1 MERIGVFVCHCGTN
15 IAGTVDVA
23 KVAEELGKVDGV
35 VFSTHY
41 TYMCSSAG
49 QKMIEDHIKNDKLT
63 GVVLCSCS
71 PRMHEKTFRGCAE
84 RAGLN
89 PYKVEIA
96 NIREQ
101 DSWVVKDMPKATEKA
116 IALGKAAIAKTIL
129 DAPLTPGETPVVKRA
144 LVIGGGIA
152 GITAALDIADAG
164 FPVDIVEKKTTVGGK
179 MAMLD
184 KTFPTLDCAS
194 CIVTPK
200 MTEVSQNPNIRI
212 LSYSEVVGVKGY
224 IGNFT
229 IDIKRHPRY
238 VDETKCTGCGAC
250 IEACPNKK
258 VPNEFNLNLNNR
270 KAINIPFAQAVPK
283 VAAISAD
290 YCLHMKGLEKGKD
303 NVCGFCE
310 KACGTGAINFHQ
322 TEEVITEK
330 YGAIIVATGYN
341 PIDLSKFDEYA
352 YSQSPDVVSS
362 LEFERLCNASGPTN
376 GHLLRPSDGNEPK
389 EIVFVQCVGSRCS
402 ADSKKGHE
410 YCSKVCCMYTAKH
423 AILTRDHYPDTNIT
437 VFYIDVRTP
446 GKNFDEFYRR
456 AVEQYGVHYI
466 KGQVGKV
473 TPQSDGTLD
482 VQGSDLI
489 LNRQVHIKAD
499 MVVLAASIEADKSAR
514 PLATML
520 TTSMDNND
528 FFLEAHAKLRPVE
541 SPTAGIFLAGCC
553 QGPKD
558 IPETVA
564 QSSGAAAKAICLLV
578 KDKLKNNP
586 CTAHPNEN
594 MCNGCGQC
602 ANVCP
607 YGAISYIDKDFR
619 GPNRTTITRHV
630 SQVNTAM
637 CQGCGACTVAC
648 PSGAMDLNGFSNNQI
663 LAEVDAVCQNL

>member
-23 KVAEELGKVDGV
+23 KVAEEVGKMPEV
-35 VFSTHY
+35 VYSTNY

-49 QKMIEDHIKNDKLT
+49 QKMIEDHIKEDKLT

-71 PRMHEKTFRGCAE
+71 PRMHEKTFRSCAA

-89 PYKVEIA
+89 QFKVEIA

-101 DSWVVKDMPKATEKA
+101 TSWVGKNIEENTEKA
-116 IALGKAAIAKTIL
+116 IALAKAAVAKTVL
-129 DAPLTPGETPVVKRA
+129 NTPLTEGETPVTKRA

-164 FPVDIVEKKTTVGGK
+164 FPVDIVEKKVTVGGK

-229 IDIKRHPRY
+229 IDIKRHARY

-258 VPNEFNLNLNNR
+258 VPNDFNLNLDNK
-270 KAINIPFAQAVPK
+270 KAIYIPFAQAVPK
-283 VAAISAD
+283 VATIDAN
-290 YCLHMKGLEKGKD
+290 YCLHQKAAKNGTD
-303 NVCGFCE
+303 ACGFCQ
-310 KACGTGAINFHQ
+310 KACGVGAIDFNMQ
-322 TEEVITEK
+322 DEVITEK
-330 YGAIIVATGYN
+330 YGTIIVATGYN
-341 PIDLSKFDEYA
+341 PIELTKFDEYA

-362 LEFERLCNASGPTN
+362 LEFERLCNASGPTS
-376 GHLLRPSDGNEPK
+376 GHLKRPSDGKEPK
-389 EIVFVQCVGSRCS
+389 NIVFVQCVGSRCA
-402 ADSKKGHE
+402 ADATKGHE
-410 YCSKVCCMYTAKH
+410 YCSKICCMYTAKH
-423 AILTRDHYPDTNIT
+423 AILTRDHYPDTNVW

-446 GKNFDEFYRR
+446 GKLFDEFYRR

-473 TPQSDGTLD
+473 TPLSDGTLD

-489 LNRQVHIKAD
+489 LNKQVHIKAD

-578 KDKLKNNP
+578 KDSLKTNP

-594 MCNGCGQC
+594 LCNGCGQC
-602 ANVCP
+602 VNVCP
-607 YGAISYIDKDFR
+607 YGAISYVDKDFR

-648 PSGAMDLNGFSNNQI
+648 PSGAMDLHGFSNSQI
-663 LAEVDAVCQNL
+663 LAEVDAVL

>member
-15 IAGTVDVA
+15 IAGTVDVE
-23 KVAEELGKVDGV
+23 KVAEELGKVNGV
-35 VFSTHY
+35 VYSTHY

-49 QKMIEDHIKNDKLT
+49 QKMIEDHIKDDKLT

-71 PRMHEKTFRGCAE
+71 PRMHEKTFRACAE

-89 PYKVEIA
+89 PYKVEVA

-101 DSWVVKDMPKATEKA
+101 TSWVLKDMEKATEKA
-116 IALGKAAIAKTIL
+116 IALGKAAIAKAIL
-129 DAPLTPGETPVVKRA
+129 DTPLIPGETPVTKRA

-250 IEACPNKK
+250 IEKCPNAK
-258 VPNEFNLNLNNR
+258 VPNDFNLNLNNK

-283 VAAISAD
+283 VAAIDST
-290 YCLHMKGLEKGKD
+290 YCLHMKALAKGKD
-303 NVCGFCE
+303 GVCGFCE
-310 KACGTGAINFHQ
+310 KACAAGAINFKQ
-322 TEEVITEK
+322 QEEILTEQ

-341 PIDLSKFDEYA
+341 PIDLKKFDEYA

-376 GHLLRPSDGNEPK
+376 GHLLRPSDGKEPK
-389 EIVFVQCVGSRCS
+389 TIVFVQCVGSRCS
-402 ADSKKGHE
+402 ADSTKGHE

-423 AILTRDHYPDTNIT
+423 AILTRDHYPDTNCY

-586 CTAHPNEN
+586 CTAHSDEN
-594 MCNGCGQC
+594 ACNGCGQC

-619 GPNRTTITRHV
+619 GPNRTTITRHI

-648 PSGAMDLNGFSNNQI
+648 PSGAMDLNGFSNKQI
-663 LAEVDAVCQNL
+663 LAEVDSVL

>member
-23 KVAEELGKVDGV
+23 KVAEELGKVNGV

-49 QKMIEDHIKNDKLT
+49 QQMIEDKIHELNLT

-71 PRMHEKTFRGCAE
+71 PRMHEKTFRSCAE

-89 PYKVEIA
+89 AYKVEVA

-101 DSWVVKDMPKATEKA
+101 CSWVMKEMPDATEKA

-129 DAPLTPGETPVVKRA
+129 DTPLIEGETPMTKRA

-164 FPVDIVEKKTTVGGK
+164 FPVDIVEKDYTVGGK
-179 MAMLD
+179 MARLD

-200 MTEVSQNPNIRI
+200 MTEVSQNSNIKI
-212 LSYSEVVGVKGY
+212 LSYSEVCDVKGY
-224 IGNFT
+224 IGNFEV
-229 IDIKRHPRY
+229 DIKRHPRF

-250 IEACPNKK
+250 IEKCPNKK
-258 VPNEFNLNLNNR
+258 VPNAFNLNLDNC

-283 VAAISAD
+283 VAAINAD
-290 YCLHMKGLEKGKD
+290 YCLHMKGLKNGKD

-310 KACGTGAINFHQ
+310 KACTAGAINFNQ
-322 TEEVITEK
+322 KEEILTEK

-341 PIDLSKFDEYA
+341 PISLEKFDEYA

-376 GHLLRPSDGNEPK
+376 GHLLRPSDGKEPK
-389 EIVFVQCVGSRCS
+389 NIVFVQCVGSRCS
-402 ADSKKGHE
+402 ADSTKGHE
-410 YCSKVCCMYTAKH
+410 YCSKICCMYTAKH

-473 TPQSDGTLD
+473 TPLSDGTLD

-499 MVVLAASIEADKSAR
+499 MVVLAASIEADKTAR

-586 CTAHPNEN
+586 CTANPNEN
-594 MCNGCGQC
+594 ACNGCGQC

-607 YGAISYIDKDFR
+607 YGAITYIDKDFR

-637 CQGCGACTVAC
+637 CHGCGACTVAC
-648 PSGAMDLNGFSNNQI
+648 PSGAMDLLGFSNKQI
-663 LAEVDAVCQNL
+663 LAEVDSVL

>member
-23 KVAEELGKVDGV
+23 KVAEEMGKVNGV
-35 VFSTHY
+35 VYSTHY

-49 QKMIEDHIKNDKLT
+49 QKMIEDKIHELNLT

-71 PRMHEKTFRGCAE
+71 PRMHEKTFRACAE

-89 PYKVEIA
+89 AYKVEIA

-101 DSWVVKDMPKATEKA
+101 CSWVMKDMPDATEKA
-116 IALGKAAIAKTIL
+116 IALAKAAVAKTIL
-129 DAPLTPGETPVVKRA
+129 DTPLIEGETQMTKRA

-164 FPVDIVEKKTTVGGK
+164 FPVDIVEKDYTVGGK
-179 MAMLD
+179 MAKLD

-212 LSYSEVVGVKGY
+212 LSYSEVTRVSGY
-224 IGNFT
+224 IGNFE
-229 IDIKRHPRY
+229 IDITRHPRY

-250 IEACPNKK
+250 IEKCPNKK
-258 VPNEFNLNLNNR
+258 VPNAFNLNLNNR
-270 KAINIPFAQAVPK
+270 KAIDIPFAQAVPK
-283 VAAISAD
+283 VANIDAN
-290 YCLHMKGLEKGKD
+290 YCLHMKGLATGKD

-310 KACGTGAINFHQ
+310 KACGVGAIKFDQ
-322 TEEVITEK
+322 KEEVITEK

-341 PIDLSKFDEYA
+341 PIPLDKFDEYA

-376 GHLLRPSDGNEPK
+376 GHLLRPADGKEPK
-389 EIVFVQCVGSRCS
+389 NIVFVQCVGSRCS
-402 ADSKKGHE
+402 ADSTKGHE
-410 YCSKVCCMYTAKH
+410 YCSKICCMYTAKH

-473 TPQSDGTLD
+473 TPLSDGTLD

-499 MVVLAASIEADKSAR
+499 MVVLAASIEADKTAR

-586 CTAHPNEN
+586 CTAHPDEN

-607 YGAISYIDKDFR
+607 YGAISYVDKDFR
-619 GPNRTTITRHV
+619 GPARTTITRHV

-637 CQGCGACTVAC
+637 CHGCGACTVAC
-648 PSGAMDLNGFSNNQI
+648 PSGAMDLFGFSNKQI
-663 LAEVDAVCQNL
+663 LAEVDSVL

>member
-35 VFSTHY
+35 VYSTDY

-49 QKMIEDHIKNDKLT
+49 QKMIEDHIKDDKLT

-71 PRMHEKTFRGCAE
+71 PRMHEKTFRACAE

-89 PYKVEIA
+89 PYKVEVA

-101 DSWVVKDMPKATEKA
+101 CSWVMKDQLSATEKA

-129 DAPLTPGETPVVKRA
+129 DTPLIPGETPMTKRA

-164 FPVDIVEKKTTVGGK
+164 FPVDIVEKNVTVGGK

-229 IDIKRHPRY
+229 IDIKRNPRY

-250 IEACPNKK
+250 MEVCPNKK
-258 VPNEFNLNLNNR
+258 VPNAFNLNLNNR
-270 KAINIPFAQAVPK
+270 KAIDIPFAQAVPK
-283 VAAISAD
+283 VANIDAG
-290 YCLHMKGLEKGKD
+290 YCLHMKGMKNGKD

-310 KACGTGAINFHQ
+310 KACAAGAINFHQ
-322 TEEVITEK
+322 KEEILTEK

-341 PIDLSKFDEYA
+341 PIELNKFDEYA

-376 GHLLRPSDGNEPK
+376 GHLLRPSDGKQPK
-389 EIVFVQCVGSRCS
+389 NIVFVQCVGSRCS
-402 ADSKKGHE
+402 ADSTKGHE
-410 YCSKVCCMYTAKH
+410 YCSKICCMYTAKH

-456 AVEQYGVHYI
+456 AVEQYGVNYI
-466 KGQVGKV
+466 KGQVGKI
-473 TPQSDGTLD
+473 TPLADGTLD

-489 LNRQVHIKAD
+489 LNKQVHIKAD

-520 TTSMDNND
+520 TTSMDTND

-564 QSSGAAAKAICLLV
+564 QSSGAAAKAICLLI
-578 KDKLKNNP
+578 KDKLQNNP
-586 CTAHPNEN
+586 CTATPDEN
-594 MCNGCGQC
+594 ACNGCGQC

-619 GPNRTTITRHV
+619 GPNRTTITRHI
-630 SQVNTAM
+630 SQVNSAM

-648 PSGAMDLNGFSNNQI
+648 PSGAMDLKGFSNKQI
-663 LAEVDAVCQNL
+663 LAEVDACL

>member
-23 KVAEELGKVDGV
+23 KVAEEVGKMPEV
-35 VFSTHY
+35 VYSTNY

-49 QKMIEDHIKNDKLT
+49 QKMIEDHIKEDKLT

-71 PRMHEKTFRGCAE
+71 PRMHEKTFRSCAA

-89 PYKVEIA
+89 QFKVEIA

-101 DSWVVKDMPKATEKA
+101 TSWVGKNIEENTEKA
-116 IALGKAAIAKTIL
+116 IALAKAAVAKTVL
-129 DAPLTPGETPVVKRA
+129 NTPLTEGETPVTKRA

-164 FPVDIVEKKTTVGGK
+164 FPVDIVEKKVTVGGK

-229 IDIKRHPRY
+229 IDIKRHARY

-258 VPNEFNLNLNNR
+258 VPNDFNLNLDNK
-270 KAINIPFAQAVPK
+270 KAIYIPFAQAVPK
-283 VAAISAD
+283 VATIDAN
-290 YCLHMKGLEKGKD
+290 YCLHQKAARNGKD
-303 NVCGFCE
+303 ACGFCQ
-310 KACGTGAINFHQ
+310 KACGVGAIDFNMQ
-322 TEEVITEK
+322 DEVITEK
-330 YGAIIVATGYN
+330 YGTIIVATGYN
-341 PIDLSKFDEYA
+341 PIELTKFDEYA

-362 LEFERLCNASGPTN
+362 LEFERLCNASGPTS
-376 GHLLRPSDGNEPK
+376 GHLKRPSDGKEPK
-389 EIVFVQCVGSRCS
+389 NIVFVQCVGSRCA
-402 ADSKKGHE
+402 ADATKGHE
-410 YCSKVCCMYTAKH
+410 YCSKICCMYTAKH
-423 AILTRDHYPDTNIT
+423 AILTRDHYPDTNVW

-446 GKNFDEFYRR
+446 GKLFDEFYRR

-473 TPQSDGTLD
+473 TPLSDGTLD

-489 LNRQVHIKAD
+489 LNKQVHIKAD

-578 KDKLKNNP
+578 KDSLKTNP

-594 MCNGCGQC
+594 LCNGCGQC
-602 ANVCP
+602 VNVCP
-607 YGAISYIDKDFR
+607 YGAISYVDKDFR

-648 PSGAMDLNGFSNNQI
+648 PSGAMDLHGFSNSQI
-663 LAEVDAVCQNL
+663 LAEVDAVL

>member
-35 VFSTHY
+35 VYSTHY

-49 QKMIEDHIKNDKLT
+49 QKMIEDHIKDDKLT

-71 PRMHEKTFRGCAE
+71 PRMHEKTFRSCAE

-89 PYKVEIA
+89 PYKVEVA

-101 DSWVVKDMPKATEKA
+101 TSWVMKDMEQATEKA

-129 DAPLTPGETPVVKRA
+129 DTPLIAGETPMTKRA

-164 FPVDIVEKKTTVGGK
+164 FPVDIVEKDYTVGGK
-179 MAMLD
+179 MAKLD

-212 LSYSEVVGVKGY
+212 LSASEVCRVSGY
-224 IGNFT
+224 IGNFE

-250 IEACPNKK
+250 IEKCPNKK
-258 VPNEFNLNLNNR
+258 VPNAFNLGLNNR
-270 KAINIPFAQAVPK
+270 KAIDIPFAQAVPK
-283 VAAISAD
+283 VANIDAN
-290 YCLHMKGLEKGKD
+290 YCLHMKGLANGKD

-310 KACGTGAINFHQ
+310 KACAAGAIKFDQ
-322 TEEVITEK
+322 KEEIITEK

-341 PIDLSKFDEYA
+341 PISLEKFDEYA

-376 GHLLRPSDGNEPK
+376 GHLLRPSDGKEPK
-389 EIVFVQCVGSRCS
+389 TIVFVQCVGSRCS
-402 ADSKKGHE
+402 SDSTKGHE
-410 YCSKVCCMYTAKH
+410 YCSKICCMYTAKH
-423 AILTRDHYPDTNIT
+423 AILTRDHYPDTNCY

-446 GKNFDEFYRR
+446 GKLFDEFYRR

-473 TPQSDGTLD
+473 TPQSDVTLD

-489 LNRQVHIKAD
+489 LNKQVHIKAD

-578 KDKLKNNP
+578 KDKLKNDP
-586 CTAHPNEN
+586 CTAQPDEN
-594 MCNGCGQC
+594 ACNGCGQC
-602 ANVCP
+602 QNVCP

-630 SQVNTAM
+630 SQVNSAM
-637 CQGCGACTVAC
+637 CHGCGACTVAC
-648 PSGAMDLNGFSNNQI
+648 PSGAMDLKGFSNKQI
-663 LAEVDAVCQNL
+663 LAEVDSVL

>member
-23 KVAEELGKVDGV
+23 KVAEELGKVNGV
-35 VFSTHY
+35 VYSTHY

-49 QKMIEDHIKNDKLT
+49 QKMIEDHIKDDKLT

-71 PRMHEKTFRGCAE
+71 PRMHEKTFRACAE

-89 PYKVEIA
+89 PYKVEVA

-101 DSWVVKDMPKATEKA
+101 TSWVLKDVEKATEKA
-116 IALGKAAIAKTIL
+116 IALGKAAVAKSIL
-129 DAPLTPGETPVVKRA
+129 DTPLTAGETPVTKRA

-164 FPVDIVEKKTTVGGK
+164 FPVDIVEKKPTVGGK

-224 IGNFT
+224 IGNFS
-229 IDIKRHPRY
+229 IDIKRHARY
-238 VDETKCTGCGAC
+238 VDETKCTGCGEC
-250 IEACPNKK
+250 IEKCPMKK
-258 VPNEFNLNLNNR
+258 VPNDFNLNLNNK
-270 KAINIPFAQAVPK
+270 KAIYIPFAQAVPK
-283 VAAISAD
+283 VATIDAN
-290 YCLHMKGLEKGKD
+290 YCLHMQALAKGKD

-310 KACGTGAINFHQ
+310 KACGAGAINYKAQ
-322 TEEVITEK
+322 DEVITEK

-341 PIDLSKFDEYA
+341 PIELTKFDEYA

-376 GHLLRPSDGNEPK
+376 GHLLRPSDGKEPK
-389 EIVFVQCVGSRCS
+389 NIVFVQCVGSRCS
-402 ADSKKGHE
+402 ADATKGHE

-423 AILTRDHYPDTNIT
+423 AILTRDHYPDTNCY
-437 VFYIDVRTP
+437 VFYIDIRTP

-473 TPQSDGTLD
+473 TPMSDGTLD

-489 LNRQVHIKAD
+489 LNRQIHIKAD

-586 CTAHPNEN
+586 CTAHPDEN
-594 MCNGCGQC
+594 ACNGCGQC

-648 PSGAMDLNGFSNNQI
+648 PSGAMDLNGFSNKQI
-663 LAEVDAVCQNL
+663 LAEVDSVL

>member
-15 IAGTVDVA
+15 IAGVVDVE

-35 VFSTHY
+35 VYSTHY

-49 QKMIEDHIKNDKLT
+49 QKMIEDHIKDDKLT

-71 PRMHEKTFRGCAE
+71 PRMHEKTFRACAE

-89 PYKVEIA
+89 PYKVEVA

-101 DSWVVKDMPKATEKA
+101 TSWVLKDVNEATEKA
-116 IALGKAAIAKTIL
+116 IALGKAAIAKSIL
-129 DAPLTPGETPVVKRA
+129 DTPLTEGETPVTKRA

-164 FPVDIVEKKTTVGGK
+164 FPVDIVEKKPTVGGK

-212 LSYSEVVGVKGY
+212 LSYSEVVGVSGY
-224 IGNFT
+224 IGNFS
-229 IDIKRHPRY
+229 IDIKRHARF
-238 VDETKCTGCGAC
+238 VDETKCTGCGEC
-250 IEACPNKK
+250 IEKCPNKK
-258 VPNEFNLNLNNR
+258 VPNDFNLNLDTK
-270 KAINIPFAQAVPK
+270 KAIYIPFAQAVPK
-283 VAAISAD
+283 VATID
-290 YCLHMKGLEKGKD
+290 ETYCLHMKGLKNGKD
-303 NVCGFCE
+303 NVCGFCQ
-310 KACGTGAINFHQ
+310 KACGVGAINFDMKD
-322 TEEVITEK
+322 EVITEK

-341 PIDLSKFDEYA
+341 PIDLNKFDEFA
-352 YSQSPDVVSS
+352 YNTSPDVVSS

-376 GHLLRPSDGNEPK
+376 GHLRRPSDGKEPK
-389 EIVFVQCVGSRCS
+389 NIVFVQCVGSRC
-402 ADSKKGHE
+402 AAGAEKGHE

-423 AILTRDHYPDTNIT
+423 AILTRDHYPDTNCY
-437 VFYIDVRTP
+437 VFTIDVRTP

-466 KGQVGKV
+466 KGMVGKV
-473 TPQSDGTLD
+473 TPQADGTLD

-489 LNRQVHIKAD
+489 LNKQVHIKAD

-586 CTAHPNEN
+586 CTSSPNEN
-594 MCNGCGQC
+594 MCNGCGAC

-607 YGAISYIDKDFR
+607 YGAISYIEKDFR
-619 GPNRTTITRHV
+619 GPNRTTITRRV

-648 PSGAMDLNGFSNNQI
+648 PSGAMDLLGFSNKQI
-663 LAEVDAVCQNL
+663 MAEVDSVL

>member
-23 KVAEELGKVDGV
+23 KVAEELGKVNGV
-35 VFSTHY
+35 VYSTHY

-49 QKMIEDHIKNDKLT
+49 QKMIEDKIHELNLT

-71 PRMHEKTFRGCAE
+71 PRMHEKTFRSCAE

-89 PYKVEIA
+89 AYKVEVA

-101 DSWVVKDMPKATEKA
+101 CSWVMKEMGDATEKA
-116 IALGKAAIAKTIL
+116 IALGKAAVAKTIL
-129 DAPLTPGETPVVKRA
+129 DTPLIEGETPMTKRA

-164 FPVDIVEKKTTVGGK
+164 FPVDIVEKDYTVGGK
-179 MAMLD
+179 MAKLD

-212 LSYSEVVGVKGY
+212 LSYSEVAGVKGY
-224 IGNFT
+224 IGNFEV
-229 IDIKRHPRY
+229 DIKRHPRY

-250 IEACPNKK
+250 IEKCPNKK
-258 VPNEFNLNLNNR
+258 VPNAFNLNLNNR
-270 KAINIPFAQAVPK
+270 KAIDIPFAQAVPK

-290 YCLHMKGLEKGKD
+290 YCLHMKGLKNGKD

-310 KACGTGAINFHQ
+310 KACAAGAINFHQ
-322 TEEVITEK
+322 EETMLTEK

-341 PIDLSKFDEYA
+341 PISLEKFDEYA

-376 GHLLRPSDGNEPK
+376 GHLLRPSDGKEPK
-389 EIVFVQCVGSRCS
+389 NIVFVQCVGSRCS
-402 ADSKKGHE
+402 ADSTKGHE
-410 YCSKVCCMYTAKH
+410 YCSKICCMYTAKH

-473 TPQSDGTLD
+473 TPLSDGTLD

-586 CTAHPNEN
+586 CTATPNEN
-594 MCNGCGQC
+594 ACNGCGQC

-607 YGAISYIDKDFR
+607 YGAISYIEKDFR
-619 GPNRTTITRHV
+619 GPNRTTITRRV
-630 SQVNTAM
+630 SQVNKAM
-637 CQGCGACTVAC
+637 CHGCGACTVAC
-648 PSGAMDLNGFSNNQI
+648 PSGAMDLLGFSNKQI
-663 LAEVDAVCQNL
+663 LAEVDSVL

>member
-35 VFSTHY
+35 VYSTHY

-49 QKMIEDHIKNDKLT
+49 QQMIEDHIKDDKLT

-71 PRMHEKTFRGCAE
+71 PRMHEKTFRSCAE

-89 PYKVEIA
+89 PYKVEVA

-101 DSWVVKDMPKATEKA
+101 TSWVMKDMEQATEKA

-129 DAPLTPGETPVVKRA
+129 DTPLIAGETPMTKRA

-164 FPVDIVEKKTTVGGK
+164 FPVDIVEKDYTVGGK
-179 MAMLD
+179 MAKLD

-212 LSYSEVVGVKGY
+212 LSASEVCRVSGY
-224 IGNFT
+224 IGNFE

-250 IEACPNKK
+250 IEKCPNKK
-258 VPNEFNLNLNNR
+258 VPNAFNLGLNNR
-270 KAINIPFAQAVPK
+270 KAIDIPFAQAVPK
-283 VAAISAD
+283 VANIDAN
-290 YCLHMKGLEKGKD
+290 YCLHMKGLANGKD

-310 KACGTGAINFHQ
+310 KACAAGAIKFDQ
-322 TEEVITEK
+322 KEEIITEK

-341 PIDLSKFDEYA
+341 PISLEKFDEYA
-352 YSQSPDVVSS
+352 YNQSPDVVSS

-376 GHLLRPSDGNEPK
+376 GHLLRPSDGKEPK
-389 EIVFVQCVGSRCS
+389 TIVFVQCVGSRCS
-402 ADSKKGHE
+402 ADSTKGHE
-410 YCSKVCCMYTAKH
+410 YCSKICCMYTAKH
-423 AILTRDHYPDTNIT
+423 AILTRDHYPDTNCY

-446 GKNFDEFYRR
+446 GKLFDEFYRR

-489 LNRQVHIKAD
+489 LNKQVHIKAD

-578 KDKLKNNP
+578 KDKLKNDP
-586 CTAHPNEN
+586 CTAQPDEN
-594 MCNGCGQC
+594 ACNGCGQC

-607 YGAISYIDKDFR
+607 YGAISYVDKDFR
-619 GPNRTTITRHV
+619 GRNRTTITRHV
-630 SQVNTAM
+630 SQVNSAM
-637 CQGCGACTVAC
+637 CHGCGACTVAC
-648 PSGAMDLNGFSNNQI
+648 PSGAMDLKGFSNKQI
-663 LAEVDAVCQNL
+663 LAEVDSVL

>member
-15 IAGTVDVA
+15 IAGTVDVEKVTDELA
-23 KVAEELGKVDGV
+23 KVPGV
-35 VFSTHY
+35 VYSTHY

-49 QKMIEDHIKNDKLT
+49 QKMIEDHIKDDKLT

-71 PRMHEKTFRGCAE
+71 PRMHEKTFRSCAE

-89 PYKVEIA
+89 GYKVEVA

-101 DSWVVKDMPKATEKA
+101 TSWVCKDIEEGTKKA

-129 DAPLTPGETPVVKRA
+129 NTPLIEGETPMTKRA

-164 FPVDIVEKKTTVGGK
+164 FPVDIVEKDYTVGGK
-179 MAMLD
+179 MAKLD

-212 LSYSEVVGVKGY
+212 LSYSEVTAVKGY
-224 IGNFT
+224 IGNFEV
-229 IDIKRHPRY
+229 DIKRHPRY
-238 VDETKCTGCGAC
+238 VIEDKCTGCGAC
-250 IEACPNKK
+250 IDKCPNKK
-258 VPNEFNLNLNNR
+258 VPNAFNLNLDTC

-283 VAAISAD
+283 VAAINAE
-290 YCLHMKGLEKGKD
+290 YCLHMKAMEKGKD

-310 KACGTGAINFHQ
+310 KACTAGAIDFKQKETNL
-322 TEEVITEK
+322 TEK

-341 PIDLSKFDEYA
+341 PISLEKFDEFA
-352 YSQSPDVVSS
+352 YNQSKDVVSS

-376 GHLLRPSDGNEPK
+376 GHLLRPSDGKEPK
-389 EIVFVQCVGSRCS
+389 NIVFIQCVGSRCS
-402 ADSKKGHE
+402 ADATKGHE
-410 YCSKVCCMYTAKH
+410 YCSKICCMYTAKH

-466 KGQVGKV
+466 KGMVGKV
-473 TPQSDGTLD
+473 TPQADGTLD

-489 LNRQVHIKAD
+489 LNKQVHIKAD

-586 CTAHPNEN
+586 CTAHPDEN

-607 YGAISYIDKDFR
+607 YGAISYVDKDFR

-637 CQGCGACTVAC
+637 CHGCGACTVAC
-648 PSGAMDLNGFSNNQI
+648 PSGAMDLLGFTNKQI
-663 LAEVDAVCQNL
+663 LAEVDACL

>member
-35 VFSTHY
+35 VYSTHY

-49 QKMIEDHIKNDKLT
+49 QKMIEDHIKEDKLT

-71 PRMHEKTFRGCAE
+71 PRMHEKTFRACAE

-89 PYKVEIA
+89 PYKVEVA

-101 DSWVVKDMPKATEKA
+101 TSWVLKDVKDATEKA
-116 IALGKAAIAKTIL
+116 IALGKAAVAKTIL
-129 DAPLTPGETPVVKRA
+129 DTPLTAGETPVTKRA

-164 FPVDIVEKKTTVGGK
+164 FPVDIVEKDYTVGGK
-179 MAMLD
+179 MAKLD

-212 LSYSEVVGVKGY
+212 LSASEVSRVKGY
-224 IGNFT
+224 IGNFE
-229 IDIKRHPRY
+229 IDITRHPRY

-250 IEACPNKK
+250 IEKCPNKK
-258 VPNEFNLNLNNR
+258 VPNAFNLNLNNR
-270 KAINIPFAQAVPK
+270 KAIDIPFAQAVPK
-283 VAAISAD
+283 VANIDAN
-290 YCLHMKGLEKGKD
+290 YCLHMKGLANGKD

-310 KACGTGAINFHQ
+310 KACAAGAINFNQ
-322 TEEVITEK
+322 KEEVITEK
-330 YGAIIVATGYN
+330 YGAIVVATGYN
-341 PIDLSKFDEYA
+341 PIDLKKFDEYA

-376 GHLLRPSDGNEPK
+376 GHLLRPSDGKEPK
-389 EIVFVQCVGSRCS
+389 TIVFVQCVGSRCA
-402 ADSKKGHE
+402 ADSTKGHE
-410 YCSKVCCMYTAKH
+410 YCSKICCMYTAKH
-423 AILTRDHYPDTNIT
+423 AILTRDHYPDTNCY

-446 GKNFDEFYRR
+446 GKNFDEFFRR

-473 TPQSDGTLD
+473 TPLSDGTLD

-489 LNRQVHIKAD
+489 LNKQVHIKAD

-578 KDKLKNNP
+578 KDKLKNNA

-594 MCNGCGQC
+594 ACNGCGQC

-607 YGAISYIDKDFR
+607 YGAISYVDKDFR

-648 PSGAMDLNGFSNNQI
+648 PSGAMDLYGFSNSQI
-663 LAEVDAVCQNL
+663 MAEVDAVCQNL

>member
-15 IAGTVDVA
+15 IAGTVDVE
-23 KVAEELGKVDGV
+23 KVAEELGKVDNV
-35 VFSTHY
+35 VYSTHY

-49 QKMIEDHIKNDKLT
+49 QQMIEERIKEDKLT

-71 PRMHEKTFRGCAE
+71 PRMHEKTFRNCAE

-89 PYKVEIA
+89 PFKVEVA

-101 DSWVVKDMPKATEKA
+101 DSWVLKDKEQATEKA
-116 IALGKAAIAKTIL
+116 IALGKAAVAKTIL
-129 DAPLTPGETPVVKRA
+129 NTPLIAGETPMTKRA

-164 FPVDIVEKKTTVGGK
+164 FPVDIVEKDYTVGGK
-179 MAMLD
+179 MAKLD

-212 LSYSEVVGVKGY
+212 LSASEVTNVSGY
-224 IGNFT
+224 IGNFEIEIT
-229 IDIKRHPRY
+229 RHPRF

-250 IEACPNKK
+250 IEKCPNAK
-258 VPNEFNLNLNNR
+258 VPNPFNLNLNNR
-270 KAINIPFAQAVPK
+270 KAIDIPFAQAVPK
-283 VAAISAD
+283 VANIDAN
-290 YCLHMKGLEKGKD
+290 YCLHMKGLKNGKD

-310 KACGTGAINFHQ
+310 KACTAGAIKFDQ
-322 TEEVITEK
+322 KEEKLTEK
-330 YGAIIVATGYN
+330 YGAIVVATGYN
-341 PIDLSKFDEYA
+341 PIDLKKFDEYS

-376 GHLLRPSDGNEPK
+376 GHLLRPSDGKEPK
-389 EIVFVQCVGSRCS
+389 TIVFVQCVGSRCS
-402 ADSKKGHE
+402 ADSTKGHE
-410 YCSKVCCMYTAKH
+410 YCSKICCMYTAKH
-423 AILTRDHYPDTNIT
+423 AILTRDHYPDTDCY

-489 LNRQVHIKAD
+489 LNKQVHIKAD

-578 KDKLKNNP
+578 KDKLKNDP
-586 CTAHPNEN
+586 CTAHPDEN
-594 MCNGCGQC
+594 ACNGCGAC
-602 ANVCP
+602 KNVCP
-607 YGAISYIDKDFR
+607 YGAISYVEKDFR
-619 GPNRTTITRHV
+619 GPNRTTITRRV
-630 SQVNTAM
+630 SQVNSAM
-637 CQGCGACTVAC
+637 CHGCGACTVAC
-648 PSGAMDLNGFSNNQI
+648 PSGAMDLHGFSNKQI
-663 LAEVDAVCQNL
+663 LAEVDSVL

>member
-35 VFSTHY
+35 VYSTHY

-49 QKMIEDHIKNDKLT
+49 QQMIEDHIKDDKLT

-71 PRMHEKTFRGCAE
+71 PRMHEKTFRSCAE

-89 PYKVEIA
+89 PYKVEVA

-101 DSWVVKDMPKATEKA
+101 TSWVMKDMEQATEKA

-129 DAPLTPGETPVVKRA
+129 DTPLIAGETPMTKRA

-164 FPVDIVEKKTTVGGK
+164 FPVDIVEKDYTVGGK
-179 MAMLD
+179 MAKLD

-212 LSYSEVVGVKGY
+212 LSASEVCRGSAY
-224 IGNFT
+224 IGNFE

-250 IEACPNKK
+250 IEKCPNKK
-258 VPNEFNLNLNNR
+258 VPNAFNLGLNNR
-270 KAINIPFAQAVPK
+270 KAIDIPFAQAVPK
-283 VAAISAD
+283 VANIDAN
-290 YCLHMKGLEKGKD
+290 YCLHMKGLANGKD

-310 KACGTGAINFHQ
+310 KACAAGAIKFDQ
-322 TEEVITEK
+322 KEEIITEK

-341 PIDLSKFDEYA
+341 PISLEKFDEYA
-352 YSQSPDVVSS
+352 YNQSPDVVSS

-376 GHLLRPSDGNEPK
+376 GHLLRPSDGKEPK
-389 EIVFVQCVGSRCS
+389 TIVFVQCVGSRCS
-402 ADSKKGHE
+402 ADSTKGHE
-410 YCSKVCCMYTAKH
+410 YCSKICCMYTAKH
-423 AILTRDHYPDTNIT
+423 AILTRDHYPDTNCY

-446 GKNFDEFYRR
+446 GKLFDEFYRR

-489 LNRQVHIKAD
+489 LNKQVHIKAD

-578 KDKLKNNP
+578 KDKLKNDP
-586 CTAHPNEN
+586 CTAQPDEN
-594 MCNGCGQC
+594 ACNGCGQC

-607 YGAISYIDKDFR
+607 YGAISYVDKDFR

-630 SQVNTAM
+630 SQVNSAM
-637 CQGCGACTVAC
+637 CHGCGACTVAC
-648 PSGAMDLNGFSNNQI
+648 PSGAMDLKGFSNKQI
-663 LAEVDAVCQNL
+663 LAEVDSVL

>member
-23 KVAEELGKVDGV
+23 KVAEELGKVNGV
-35 VFSTHY
+35 VFSNHY

-49 QKMIEDHIKNDKLT
+49 QQMIEDKIHELNLT

-71 PRMHEKTFRGCAE
+71 PRMHEKTFRSCAE

-89 PYKVEIA
+89 AYKVEVA

-101 DSWVVKDMPKATEKA
+101 CSWVMKEMPDATEKA

-129 DAPLTPGETPVVKRA
+129 DTPLIEGETPMTKRA

-164 FPVDIVEKKTTVGGK
+164 FPVDIVEKDYTVGGK
-179 MAMLD
+179 MARLD

-200 MTEVSQNPNIRI
+200 MTEVSQNSNIRI
-212 LSYSEVVGVKGY
+212 LSYSEVCDVKGY
-224 IGNFT
+224 IGNFEV
-229 IDIKRHPRY
+229 DIKRHPRF

-250 IEACPNKK
+250 IEKCPNKK
-258 VPNEFNLNLNNR
+258 VPNSFNLNLDNC

-283 VAAISAD
+283 VAAINAD
-290 YCLHMKGLEKGKD
+290 YCLHMKGLKNGKD

-310 KACGTGAINFHQ
+310 KACTAGAINFNQ
-322 TEEVITEK
+322 KEEILTEK
-330 YGAIIVATGYN
+330 YGAIIVETGYN
-341 PIDLSKFDEYA
+341 PISLEKFDEYA

-376 GHLLRPSDGNEPK
+376 GHLLRPSDGKEPK
-389 EIVFVQCVGSRCS
+389 NIVFVQCVGSRCS
-402 ADSKKGHE
+402 ADSTKGHE
-410 YCSKVCCMYTAKH
+410 YCSKICCMYTAKH

-473 TPQSDGTLD
+473 TPLSDGTLD

-489 LNRQVHIKAD
+489 LNKQVHIKAD
-499 MVVLAASIEADKSAR
+499 MVVLAASIEADKTAR

-586 CTAHPNEN
+586 CTANPNEN
-594 MCNGCGQC
+594 ACNGCGQC

-607 YGAISYIDKDFR
+607 YGAITYIDKDFR

-637 CQGCGACTVAC
+637 CHGCGACTVAC
-648 PSGAMDLNGFSNNQI
+648 PSGAMDLLGFSNKQI
-663 LAEVDAVCQNL
+663 LAEVDSVL

>member
-35 VFSTHY
+35 AYSTHY

-49 QKMIEDHIKNDKLT
+49 QKMIEDHIKEDKLT

-101 DSWVVKDMPKATEKA
+101 DSWITKDMATATEKA

-129 DAPLTPGETPVVKRA
+129 DTPLTAGETPVTKRA

-152 GITAALDIADAG
+152 GITAALDIAEAG
-164 FPVDIVEKKTTVGGK
+164 FQVDLVEKKPTIGGK

-194 CIVTPK
+194 CIVTPR
-200 MTEVSQNPNIRI
+200 MTEVGQNKNIRI
-212 LSYSEVVGVKGY
+212 LSYSEVTKVTGY

-229 IDIKRHPRY
+229 IDILRHARY
-238 VDETKCTGCGAC
+238 VDETKCTGCGEC
-250 IEACPNKK
+250 TEKCPMKK
-258 VPNEFNLNLNNR
+258 VPNDFNLNLNN
-270 KAINIPFAQAVPK
+270 KTAVYIPFAQAVPK
-283 VAAISAD
+283 VATIDAN
-290 YCLHMKGLEKGKD
+290 YCLHLNAMKKGKD
-303 NVCGFCE
+303 NVCGMCE
-310 KACGTGAINFHQ
+310 KVCGAGAINFHAKD
-322 TEEVITEK
+322 EVITEK
-330 YGAIIVATGYN
+330 YGAIVVATGYN
-341 PIDLSKFDEYA
+341 MIDLKKFGEYA
-352 YSQSPDVVSS
+352 YGTSKDVVSS
-362 LEFERLCNASGPTN
+362 LEYERLMNASGPT
-376 GHLLRPSDGNEPK
+376 GGVLLRPSDGKPPK
-389 EIVFVQCVGSRCS
+389 KIVFIQCVGSRCS
-402 ADSKKGHE
+402 AETEKGNT
-410 YCSKVCCMYTAKH
+410 YCSKVCCMYTAKQS
-423 AILTRDHYPDTNIT
+423 ILTRDHWPDTECY

-446 GKNFDEFYRR
+446 GKQFDEFYRR

-466 KGQVGKV
+466 KGMVGKV

-499 MVVLAASIEADKSAR
+499 MVVLAGSLEADPSAR

-520 TTSMDNND
+520 TTSMDNDD
-528 FFLEAHAKLRPVE
+528 FFLEAHVKLRPVE
-541 SPTAGIFLAGCC
+541 SPTAGIFLAGACL
-553 QGPKD
+553 GPKD

-564 QSSGAAAKAICLLV
+564 QSSGAAAKAITLLI

-586 CTAHPNEN
+586 CTAHPDEN
-594 MCNGCGQC
+594 MCNGCEQC

-607 YGAISYIDKDFR
+607 YGAITYTDKDFR

-630 SQVNTAM
+630 SQVNAAM

-648 PSGAMDLNGFSNNQI
+648 PSGAMDLFGFSNNQI
-663 LAEVDAVCQNL
+663 LAEVDAVNN

>member
-23 KVAEELGKVDGV
+23 KVAEELGKVNGV
-35 VFSTHY
+35 AFSTHY

-49 QKMIEDHIKNDKLT
+49 QKMIEDKIHELNLT

-71 PRMHEKTFRGCAE
+71 PRMHEKTFRACAE

-89 PYKVEIA
+89 AYKVEVA

-101 DSWVVKDMPKATEKA
+101 CSWVMKDVPDATEKA

-129 DAPLTPGETPVVKRA
+129 DTPLIEGETQMTKRA

-164 FPVDIVEKKTTVGGK
+164 FPVDIVEKDYTVGGK
-179 MAMLD
+179 MAKLD

-200 MTEVSQNPNIRI
+200 MTEVSQNSNIRI
-212 LSYSEVVGVKGY
+212 LSYSEVSRVSGY
-224 IGNFT
+224 IGNFEV
-229 IDIKRHPRY
+229 DITRHPRY

-250 IEACPNKK
+250 IEKCPNKK
-258 VPNEFNLNLNNR
+258 VPNAFNLNLNNR
-270 KAINIPFAQAVPK
+270 KAIDIPFAQAVPK
-283 VAAISAD
+283 VANIDAR
-290 YCLHMKGLEKGKD
+290 YCLHMKGLANGKD

-310 KACGTGAINFHQ
+310 KACGVGAINFHQ
-322 TEEVITEK
+322 KEEVLTEK

-341 PIDLSKFDEYA
+341 PISLEKFDEYA

-376 GHLLRPSDGNEPK
+376 GHLLRPSDGREPK

-402 ADSKKGHE
+402 ADSTKGHE
-410 YCSKVCCMYTAKH
+410 YCSKICCMYTAKH

-473 TPQSDGTLD
+473 TPLSDGTLD

-586 CTAHPNEN
+586 CTAHPDEN

-602 ANVCP
+602 VNVCP
-607 YGAISYIDKDFR
+607 YGAISYVDKDFR

-637 CQGCGACTVAC
+637 CHGCGACTVAC
-648 PSGAMDLNGFSNNQI
+648 PSGAMDLFGFSNKQI
-663 LAEVDAVCQNL
+663 LAEVDSVL

>member
-23 KVAEELGKVDGV
+23 KVAEELGKVNGV
-35 VFSTHY
+35 VYSTHY

-49 QKMIEDHIKNDKLT
+49 QKMIEDKIHELNLT

-71 PRMHEKTFRGCAE
+71 PRMHEKTFRSCAE

-89 PYKVEIA
+89 AYKVEVA

-101 DSWVVKDMPKATEKA
+101 CSWVMKEMGDATEKA
-116 IALGKAAIAKTIL
+116 IALGKAAVAKTIL
-129 DAPLTPGETPVVKRA
+129 DTPLIEGETPMTKRA

-164 FPVDIVEKKTTVGGK
+164 FPVDIVEKDYTVGGK
-179 MAMLD
+179 MAKLD

-212 LSYSEVVGVKGY
+212 LSYSEVAGVKGY
-224 IGNFT
+224 IGNFEV
-229 IDIKRHPRY
+229 DIKRHPRY

-250 IEACPNKK
+250 IEKCPNKK
-258 VPNEFNLNLNNR
+258 VPNAFNLNLNNR
-270 KAINIPFAQAVPK
+270 KAIDIPFAQAVPK

-290 YCLHMKGLEKGKD
+290 YCLHIKGMKNGKD

-310 KACGTGAINFHQ
+310 KACAAGAINFHQ
-322 TEEVITEK
+322 EETMLTEK

-341 PIDLSKFDEYA
+341 PISLEKFDEYA

-376 GHLLRPSDGNEPK
+376 GHLLRPSDGKEPK
-389 EIVFVQCVGSRCS
+389 NIVFVQCVGSRCS
-402 ADSKKGHE
+402 ADSTKGHE
-410 YCSKVCCMYTAKH
+410 YCSIICCMYTAKH

-473 TPQSDGTLD
+473 TPLSDGTLD

-586 CTAHPNEN
+586 CTANPNEN
-594 MCNGCGQC
+594 ACNGCGQC

-607 YGAISYIDKDFR
+607 YGAISYIEKDFR
-619 GPNRTTITRHV
+619 GPNRTTITRRV
-630 SQVNTAM
+630 SQVNKAM
-637 CQGCGACTVAC
+637 CHGCGACTVAC
-648 PSGAMDLNGFSNNQI
+648 PSGAMDLLGFSNKQI
-663 LAEVDAVCQNL
+663 LAEVDSVL

>member
-23 KVAEELGKVDGV
+23 KVAEELGNVNGV
-35 VFSTHY
+35 VYSTHY

-49 QKMIEDHIKNDKLT
+49 QKMIEDHIKDDKLT

-71 PRMHEKTFRGCAE
+71 PRMHEKTFRACAE

-89 PYKVEIA
+89 PYKVEVA

-101 DSWVVKDMPKATEKA
+101 TSWVLKDVEKATEKA
-116 IALGKAAIAKTIL
+116 IALGKAAVAKSIL
-129 DAPLTPGETPVVKRA
+129 DTPLTAGETPVTKRA

-164 FPVDIVEKKTTVGGK
+164 FPVDIVEKKPTVGGK

-224 IGNFT
+224 IGNFS
-229 IDIKRHPRY
+229 IDIKRHARY
-238 VDETKCTGCGAC
+238 VDETKCTGCGEC
-250 IEACPNKK
+250 IEKCPMKK
-258 VPNEFNLNLNNR
+258 VPNDFNLNLNNK
-270 KAINIPFAQAVPK
+270 KAIYIPFAQAVPK
-283 VAAISAD
+283 VATIDAN
-290 YCLHMKGLEKGKD
+290 YCLHMQALAKGKD

-310 KACGTGAINFHQ
+310 KACGAGAINYKAQ
-322 TEEVITEK
+322 DEVITEK

-341 PIDLSKFDEYA
+341 PIELTKFDEYA

-376 GHLLRPSDGNEPK
+376 GHLLRPSDGKEPK
-389 EIVFVQCVGSRCS
+389 NIVFVQCVGSRCS
-402 ADSKKGHE
+402 ADATKGHE

-423 AILTRDHYPDTNIT
+423 AILTRDHYPDTNCY

-473 TPQSDGTLD
+473 TPMSDGTLD

-489 LNRQVHIKAD
+489 LNRQIHIKAD

-586 CTAHPNEN
+586 CTAHPDEN
-594 MCNGCGQC
+594 ACNGCGQC

-648 PSGAMDLNGFSNNQI
+648 PSGAMDLNGFSNKQI
-663 LAEVDAVCQNL
+663 LAEVDSVL

>member
-35 VFSTHY
+35 VYSTHY

-49 QKMIEDHIKNDKLT
+49 QQMIEDHIKDDKLT

-71 PRMHEKTFRGCAE
+71 PRMHEKTFRSCAE

-89 PYKVEIA
+89 PYKVEVA

-101 DSWVVKDMPKATEKA
+101 TSWVMKDMEQATEKA

-129 DAPLTPGETPVVKRA
+129 DTPLIAGETPMTKRA

-164 FPVDIVEKKTTVGGK
+164 FPVDIVEKDYTVGGK
-179 MAMLD
+179 MAKLD

-212 LSYSEVVGVKGY
+212 LSASEVCRVSGY
-224 IGNFT
+224 IGNFE
-229 IDIKRHPRY
+229 IDIKRYPRY

-250 IEACPNKK
+250 IEKCPNKK
-258 VPNEFNLNLNNR
+258 VPNAFNLGLNNR
-270 KAINIPFAQAVPK
+270 KAIDIPFAQAVPK
-283 VAAISAD
+283 VANIDAN
-290 YCLHMKGLEKGKD
+290 YCLHMKGLANGKD

-310 KACGTGAINFHQ
+310 KACAAGAIKFDQ
-322 TEEVITEK
+322 KEEIITEK

-341 PIDLSKFDEYA
+341 PISLEKFDEYA
-352 YSQSPDVVSS
+352 YNQSPDVVSS

-376 GHLLRPSDGNEPK
+376 GHLLRPSDGKEPK
-389 EIVFVQCVGSRCS
+389 TIVFVQCVGSRCS
-402 ADSKKGHE
+402 ADSTKGHE
-410 YCSKVCCMYTAKH
+410 YCSKICCMYTAKH
-423 AILTRDHYPDTNIT
+423 AILTRDHYPDTNCY

-446 GKNFDEFYRR
+446 GKLFDEFYRR

-489 LNRQVHIKAD
+489 LNKQVHIKAD

-578 KDKLKNNP
+578 KDKLKNDP
-586 CTAHPNEN
+586 CTAQPDEN
-594 MCNGCGQC
+594 ACNGCGQC

-607 YGAISYIDKDFR
+607 YGAISYVDKDFR

-630 SQVNTAM
+630 SQVNSAM
-637 CQGCGACTVAC
+637 CHGCGACTVAC
-648 PSGAMDLNGFSNNQI
+648 PSGAMDLKGFSNKQI
-663 LAEVDAVCQNL
+663 LAEVDSVL

>member
-23 KVAEELGKVDGV
+23 KVAEELGKVNGV
-35 VFSTHY
+35 VYSTHY

-49 QKMIEDHIKNDKLT
+49 QKMIEDKIHELNLT

-71 PRMHEKTFRGCAE
+71 PRMHEKTFRSCAE

-89 PYKVEIA
+89 AYKVEVA

-101 DSWVVKDMPKATEKA
+101 CSWVMKEMGDATEKA
-116 IALGKAAIAKTIL
+116 IALGKAAVAKTIL
-129 DAPLTPGETPVVKRA
+129 DTPLIEGETPMTKRA

-164 FPVDIVEKKTTVGGK
+164 FPVDIVEKDYTVGGK
-179 MAMLD
+179 MAKLD

-212 LSYSEVVGVKGY
+212 LSYSEVAGVRGY
-224 IGNFT
+224 IGNFEV
-229 IDIKRHPRY
+229 DIKRHPRY

-250 IEACPNKK
+250 IEKCPNKK
-258 VPNEFNLNLNNR
+258 VPNAFNLNLNNR
-270 KAINIPFAQAVPK
+270 KAIDIPFAQAVPK

-290 YCLHMKGLEKGKD
+290 YCLHMKGMKNGKD

-310 KACGTGAINFHQ
+310 KACAAGAINFHQ
-322 TEEVITEK
+322 EETMLTEK

-341 PIDLSKFDEYA
+341 PISLEKFDEYA

-376 GHLLRPSDGNEPK
+376 GHLLRPSDGKEPK
-389 EIVFVQCVGSRCS
+389 NIVFVQCVGSRCS
-402 ADSKKGHE
+402 ADSTKGHE
-410 YCSKVCCMYTAKH
+410 YCSKICCMYTAKH

-473 TPQSDGTLD
+473 TPLSDGTLD

-586 CTAHPNEN
+586 CTANPNEN
-594 MCNGCGQC
+594 ACNGCGQC

-607 YGAISYIDKDFR
+607 YGAISYIEKDFR
-619 GPNRTTITRHV
+619 GPNRTTITRRV
-630 SQVNTAM
+630 SQVNKAM
-637 CQGCGACTVAC
+637 CHGCGACTVAC
-648 PSGAMDLNGFSNNQI
+648 PSGAMDLLGFSNKQI
-663 LAEVDAVCQNL
+663 LAEVDSVL

>member
-35 VFSTHY
+35 VYSTHY

-49 QKMIEDHIKNDKLT
+49 QQMIEDHIKDDKLT

-71 PRMHEKTFRGCAE
+71 PRMHEKTFRSCAE

-89 PYKVEIA
+89 PYKVEVA

-101 DSWVVKDMPKATEKA
+101 TSWVMKDMEQATEKA

-129 DAPLTPGETPVVKRA
+129 DTPLIAGETPMTKRA

-164 FPVDIVEKKTTVGGK
+164 FPVDIVEKDYTVGGK
-179 MAMLD
+179 MAKLD

-212 LSYSEVVGVKGY
+212 LSASEVCRVSGY
-224 IGNFT
+224 IGNFE
-229 IDIKRHPRY
+229 IDIKRYPRY

-250 IEACPNKK
+250 IEKCPNKK
-258 VPNEFNLNLNNR
+258 VPNAFNLGLNNR
-270 KAINIPFAQAVPK
+270 KAIDIPFAQAVPK
-283 VAAISAD
+283 VANIDAN
-290 YCLHMKGLEKGKD
+290 YCLHMKGLANGKD

-310 KACGTGAINFHQ
+310 KACAAGAIKFDQ
-322 TEEVITEK
+322 KEEIITEK

-341 PIDLSKFDEYA
+341 PISLEKFNEYA
-352 YSQSPDVVSS
+352 YNQSPDVVSS

-376 GHLLRPSDGNEPK
+376 GHLLRPSDGKEPK
-389 EIVFVQCVGSRCS
+389 TIVFVQCVGSRCS
-402 ADSKKGHE
+402 ADSTKGHE
-410 YCSKVCCMYTAKH
+410 YCSKICCMYTAKH
-423 AILTRDHYPDTNIT
+423 AILTRDHYPDTNCY

-446 GKNFDEFYRR
+446 GKLFDEFYRR

-489 LNRQVHIKAD
+489 LNKQVHIKAD

-578 KDKLKNNP
+578 KDKLKNDP
-586 CTAHPNEN
+586 CTAQPDEN
-594 MCNGCGQC
+594 ACNGCGQC

-607 YGAISYIDKDFR
+607 YGAISYVDKDFR

-630 SQVNTAM
+630 SQVNSAM
-637 CQGCGACTVAC
+637 CHGCGACTVAC
-648 PSGAMDLNGFSNNQI
+648 PSGAMDLKGFSNKQI
-663 LAEVDAVCQNL
+663 LAEVDSVL

>member
-23 KVAEELGKVDGV
+23 KVAEELGKVNGV
-35 VFSTHY
+35 VYSTHY

-49 QKMIEDHIKNDKLT
+49 QKMIEDKIHELNLT

-71 PRMHEKTFRGCAE
+71 PRMHEKTFRSCAE

-89 PYKVEIA
+89 AYKVEVA

-101 DSWVVKDMPKATEKA
+101 CSWVMKEMGDATEKA
-116 IALGKAAIAKTIL
+116 IALGKAAVAKTIL
-129 DAPLTPGETPVVKRA
+129 DTPLIEGETPMTKRA

-164 FPVDIVEKKTTVGGK
+164 FPVDIVEKDYTVGGK
-179 MAMLD
+179 MAKLD

-212 LSYSEVVGVKGY
+212 LSYSEVAGVKGY
-224 IGNFT
+224 IGNFEV
-229 IDIKRHPRY
+229 DIKRHPRY

-250 IEACPNKK
+250 IEKCPNKK
-258 VPNEFNLNLNNR
+258 VPNAFNLNLNNR
-270 KAINIPFAQAVPK
+270 KAIDIPFAQAVPK

-290 YCLHMKGLEKGKD
+290 YCLHMKGLKNGKD

-310 KACGTGAINFHQ
+310 KACAAGAINFHQ
-322 TEEVITEK
+322 EETMLTEK

-341 PIDLSKFDEYA
+341 PISLEKFDEYA

-376 GHLLRPSDGNEPK
+376 GHLLRPSDGKEPK
-389 EIVFVQCVGSRCS
+389 NIVFIQCVGSRCS
-402 ADSKKGHE
+402 ADSTKGHE
-410 YCSKVCCMYTAKH
+410 YCSKICCMYTAKH

-473 TPQSDGTLD
+473 TPLSDGTLD

-586 CTAHPNEN
+586 CTANPNEN
-594 MCNGCGQC
+594 ACNGCGQC

-607 YGAISYIDKDFR
+607 YGAISYIEKDFR
-619 GPNRTTITRHV
+619 GPNRTTITRRV
-630 SQVNTAM
+630 SQVNKAM
-637 CQGCGACTVAC
+637 CHGCGACTVAC
-648 PSGAMDLNGFSNNQI
+648 PSGAMDLLGFSNKQI
-663 LAEVDAVCQNL
+663 LAEVDSVL

>member
-23 KVAEELGKVDGV
+23 KVAEEVGKMPEV
-35 VFSTHY
+35 VYSTNY

-49 QKMIEDHIKNDKLT
+49 QQMIEDHIKEDKLT

-71 PRMHEKTFRGCAE
+71 PRMHEKTFRSCAA

-89 PYKVEIA
+89 QFKVEIA

-101 DSWVVKDMPKATEKA
+101 TSWVGKNIEENTEKA
-116 IALGKAAIAKTIL
+116 IALAKAAVAKTVL
-129 DAPLTPGETPVVKRA
+129 NTPLTEGETPVTKRA

-164 FPVDIVEKKTTVGGK
+164 FPVDIVEKKVTVGGK

-229 IDIKRHPRY
+229 IDIKRHARY

-258 VPNEFNLNLNNR
+258 VPNDFNLNLDNK
-270 KAINIPFAQAVPK
+270 KAIYIPFAQAVPK
-283 VAAISAD
+283 VATIDAN
-290 YCLHMKGLEKGKD
+290 YCLHQKAAKNGKD
-303 NVCGFCE
+303 ACGFCQ
-310 KACGTGAINFHQ
+310 KACGVGAIDFNMQ
-322 TEEVITEK
+322 DEVITEK
-330 YGAIIVATGYN
+330 YGTIIVATGYN
-341 PIDLSKFDEYA
+341 PIELTKFDEYA

-362 LEFERLCNASGPTN
+362 LEFERLCNASGPTS
-376 GHLLRPSDGNEPK
+376 GHLKRPSDGKEPK
-389 EIVFVQCVGSRCS
+389 NIVFVQCVGSRCA
-402 ADSKKGHE
+402 ADATKGHE
-410 YCSKVCCMYTAKH
+410 YCSKICCMYTAKH
-423 AILTRDHYPDTNIT
+423 AILTRDHYPDTNVW

-446 GKNFDEFYRR
+446 GKLFDEFYRR

-473 TPQSDGTLD
+473 TPLSDGTLD

-489 LNRQVHIKAD
+489 LNKQVHIKAD

-578 KDKLKNNP
+578 KDSLKTNP

-594 MCNGCGQC
+594 LCNGCGQC
-602 ANVCP
+602 VNVCP
-607 YGAISYIDKDFR
+607 YGAISYVDKDFR

-648 PSGAMDLNGFSNNQI
+648 PSGAMDLHGFSNSQI
-663 LAEVDAVCQNL
+663 LAEVDAVL

>member
-23 KVAEELGKVDGV
+23 KVAEELGKVNGV
-35 VFSTHY
+35 VYSTHY

-49 QKMIEDHIKNDKLT
+49 QKMIEDKIHELNLT

-71 PRMHEKTFRGCAE
+71 PRMHEKTFRSCAE

-89 PYKVEIA
+89 AYKVEVA

-101 DSWVVKDMPKATEKA
+101 CSWVMKEMGDATEKA
-116 IALGKAAIAKTIL
+116 IALGKAAVAKTIL
-129 DAPLTPGETPVVKRA
+129 DTPLIEGETPMTKRA

-164 FPVDIVEKKTTVGGK
+164 FPVDIVEKDYTVGGK
-179 MAMLD
+179 MAKLD

-212 LSYSEVVGVKGY
+212 LSYSEVAGVKGY
-224 IGNFT
+224 IGNFEV
-229 IDIKRHPRY
+229 DIKRHPRY
-238 VDETKCTGCGAC
+238 VDEAKCTGCGAC
-250 IEACPNKK
+250 IEKCPNKK
-258 VPNEFNLNLNNR
+258 VPNAFNLNLNNR
-270 KAINIPFAQAVPK
+270 KAIDIPFAQAVPK

-290 YCLHMKGLEKGKD
+290 YCLHMKGLKNGKD

-310 KACGTGAINFHQ
+310 KACAAGAINFHQ
-322 TEEVITEK
+322 EETMLTEK

-341 PIDLSKFDEYA
+341 PISLEKFDEYA

-376 GHLLRPSDGNEPK
+376 GHLLRPSDGKEPK
-389 EIVFVQCVGSRCS
+389 NIVFVQCVGSRCS
-402 ADSKKGHE
+402 ADSTKGHE
-410 YCSKVCCMYTAKH
+410 YCSKICCMYTAKH

-473 TPQSDGTLD
+473 TPLSDGTLD

-586 CTAHPNEN
+586 CTANPNEN
-594 MCNGCGQC
+594 ACNGCGQC

-607 YGAISYIDKDFR
+607 YGAITYIEKNFR
-619 GPNRTTITRHV
+619 GPNRTTITRRV
-630 SQVNTAM
+630 SQVNKAM
-637 CQGCGACTVAC
+637 CHGCGACTVAC
-648 PSGAMDLNGFSNNQI
+648 PSGAMDLLGFSNKQI
-663 LAEVDAVCQNL
+663 LAEVDSVL

>member
-1 MERIGVFVCHCGTN
+1 MEKIGVFVCHCGTN

-23 KVAEELGKVDGV
+23 KVAEELGKVNGV
-35 VFSTHY
+35 VYSTNY

-49 QKMIEDHIKNDKLT
+49 QKMIEDKIHELGLT

-71 PRMHEKTFRGCAE
+71 PRMHEKTFRSCAE

-89 PYKVEIA
+89 PYKVEVA

-101 DSWVVKDMPKATEKA
+101 CSWVMKDMGDATEKA

-129 DAPLTPGETPVVKRA
+129 DTPLIEGETPMTKRA

-164 FPVDIVEKKTTVGGK
+164 FPVDIVEKDYTVGGK
-179 MAMLD
+179 MAKLD

-212 LSYSEVVGVKGY
+212 LSYSEVCGVRGY
-224 IGNFT
+224 IGNFEV
-229 IDIKRHPRY
+229 DIKRHPRF
-238 VDETKCTGCGAC
+238 VDEDKCTGCGAC
-250 IEACPNKK
+250 IEKCPNKK
-258 VPNEFNLNLNNR
+258 VPNSFNLNLNTR
-270 KAINIPFAQAVPK
+270 KAIDIPFAQAVPK

-290 YCLHMKGLEKGKD
+290 YCLHMKGLKNGKD

-310 KACGTGAINFHQ
+310 KSCAAGAIDFSQ
-322 TEEVITEK
+322 KETTLTEK

-341 PIDLSKFDEYA
+341 PISLEKFDEYA

-376 GHLLRPSDGNEPK
+376 GHLLRPSDGKEPK
-389 EIVFVQCVGSRCS
+389 NIVFVQCVGSRCS
-402 ADSKKGHE
+402 ADSTKGHE
-410 YCSKVCCMYTAKH
+410 YCSKICCMYTAKH

-473 TPQSDGTLD
+473 TPLSDGTLD

-489 LNRQVHIKAD
+489 LNKQVHIKAD

-586 CTAHPNEN
+586 CTANPNEN

-607 YGAISYIDKDFR
+607 YGAISYVDKDFR

-637 CQGCGACTVAC
+637 CHGCGACTVAC
-648 PSGAMDLNGFSNNQI
+648 PSGAMDLLGFSNKQI
-663 LAEVDAVCQNL
+663 LAEVDSVL

>member
-35 VFSTHY
+35 VYSTHY

-49 QKMIEDHIKNDKLT
+49 QQMIEEHIKNDKLT

-71 PRMHEKTFRGCAE
+71 PRMHEKTFRSCAE

-89 PYKVEIA
+89 PFKVEVA

-101 DSWVVKDMPKATEKA
+101 TSWVMKDMEQATEKA

-129 DAPLTPGETPVVKRA
+129 DTPLIAGETPMTKRA

-164 FPVDIVEKKTTVGGK
+164 FPVDIVEKDYTVGGK
-179 MAMLD
+179 MAKLD

-212 LSYSEVVGVKGY
+212 LSASEVCRVSGY
-224 IGNFT
+224 IGNFE

-250 IEACPNKK
+250 IEKCPNKK
-258 VPNEFNLNLNNR
+258 VPNAFNLGLNNR
-270 KAINIPFAQAVPK
+270 KAIDIPFAQAVPK
-283 VAAISAD
+283 VANIDAN
-290 YCLHMKGLEKGKD
+290 YCLHMKGLANGKD

-310 KACGTGAINFHQ
+310 KACAAGAIKFDQ
-322 TEEVITEK
+322 KEEIITEK

-341 PIDLSKFDEYA
+341 PISLEKFDEYA
-352 YSQSPDVVSS
+352 YNQSPDVVSS

-376 GHLLRPSDGNEPK
+376 GHLLRPSDGKEPK
-389 EIVFVQCVGSRCS
+389 TIVFVQCVGSRCS
-402 ADSKKGHE
+402 ADSTKGHE
-410 YCSKVCCMYTAKH
+410 YCSKICCMYTAKH
-423 AILTRDHYPDTNIT
+423 AILTRDHYPDTNCY

-446 GKNFDEFYRR
+446 GKLFDEFYRR

-489 LNRQVHIKAD
+489 LNKQVHIKAD

-578 KDKLKNNP
+578 KDKLKNDP
-586 CTAHPNEN
+586 CTAQPDEN
-594 MCNGCGQC
+594 ACNGCGQC
-602 ANVCP
+602 QNVCP
-607 YGAISYIDKDFR
+607 YGAISYVDKDFR

-630 SQVNTAM
+630 SQVNSAM
-637 CQGCGACTVAC
+637 CHGCGACTVAC
-648 PSGAMDLNGFSNNQI
+648 PSGAMDLKGFSNKQI
-663 LAEVDAVCQNL
+663 LAEVDSVL